1 MACIVKI
8 DLEHTSM
15 RLRRPTRNA
24 TPRDITGGCGERAPS
39 ATELAGAPRQRMLA
53 APPGDTLFE

>member
-1 MACIVKI
+1 
-8 DLEHTSM
+8 M